1 MWLHLEVKR
10 LFHTNGFWYKNDN
23 IDFFLFLFF
32 FFFFFFFL
40 YRTLSNWV
48 IELDKWAPSIV
59 KIAYK
64 VAIDFY
70 YHYVLLL

>member
-1 MWLHLEVKR
+1 MASGIKWQY
-10 LFHTNGFWYKNDN
+10 W
-23 IDFFLFLFF
+23 FFLFLFF
-32 FFFFFFFL
+32 LFIYFFFIQDFVH
-40 YRTLSNWV
+40 WV

>member
-1 MWLHLEVKR
+1 MASGIKMTIL
-10 LFHTNGFWYKNDN
+10 
-23 IDFFLFLFF
+23 IFFVPCFF
-32 FFFFFFFL
+32 FFFF

-70 YHYVLLL
+70 YHYVLLLKIDDIIL